1 MQYSVYP
8 ISMAMF
14 NQKLENCQSV
24 QDISENFKFI
34 ITDKIPLVLSVFI
47 NATEYLIQSFED
59 LNFNNWGFFKKK
71 IAQIFPD
78 EQNNAELKWLE
89 KKILIKFRE
98 LYSHLAVASK
108 GVNENKNP
116 TAEVDAALSQVSDV
130 FKSSLQERIE
140 SAFVIE
146 NACKIENKARVLQ
159 LSLNFLIVE
168 SDLIRHTS
176 PFVEAAFKTN
186 ALQNELRFG
195 CDRII
200 RISSAAE
207 ITLFEIPIHLE
218 ETEEFSFWLQL
229 SPYLDLSFEGNRL
242 FASLKHIPIVDI
254 SLPLFMEFLQNLQ
267 KKISNERLHFIL
279 LKWLQSL
286 EYEIYFHNTTVNT
299 MKTLLQFVK
308 EIQSYSLLQFEY
320 SREFEFEITPISFY
334 LFKLINDYVVTSLI
348 EQPRDISPLVL
359 QNLRRVLDLWENH
372 KETQSK
378 LFEEANRRLW
388 PLIKSNLKTL
398 SHYNWDLTGPANG
411 ISGKMRPYPNVL
423 KILDQTEKADDLA
436 EKTSQIS
443 TKSVKSV
450 KIKSTSTQKMNTK
463 KIVPKKTSQ
472 QHQNVSHSK
481 INVETK
487 EDSNS
492 IPNLVKDETAKNEPG
507 SVSLGKDK
515 QELDLPILK
524 VLPGETFPFKF
535 DQRVQRWND
544 HSFGESFFD
553 KEFPE
558 YYDKDLEYQKLMHIF
573 HAPHHLVDRFLSLGI
588 EGTWLNVKNSKN
600 DLRYVIPAEITYKKV
615 RHRGLIVYAID
626 AKTNV
631 CYHRFFTEKMDQD
644 ILYQVVNKV
653 FNENDYPDLR
663 NAVNIGQFPLPK
675 QNVVDS
681 SSICIEAGYVEIV
694 DFDRE
699 VKIKLFKVKNV

>member
-8 ISMAMF
+8 ISMAML

-34 ITDKIPLVLSVFI
+34 ITDNTPLILSVFI

-59 LNFNNWGFFKKK
+59 LNFKNWGFFLKK

-78 EQNNAELKWLE
+78 EQNNAKLKGLE
-89 KKILIKFRE
+89 QKILVKFRE
-98 LYSHLAVASK
+98 LYPQLTSASK

-116 TAEVDAALSQVSDV
+116 TAEVDAALLQVSDV

-140 SAFVIE
+140 SAFIIE
-146 NACKIENKARVLQ
+146 NTCNIENKARVLQ

-168 SDLIRHTS
+168 SDLIKHTS

-200 RISSAAE
+200 RISSVTE
-207 ITLFEIPIHLE
+207 ITLFEIPMHLD

-242 FASLKHIPIVDI
+242 FASLKHISRDDI

-286 EYEIYFHNTTVNT
+286 KYEIYFHSNTVNT
-299 MKTLLQFVK
+299 MKNLLEFTRKMQA
-308 EIQSYSLLQFEY
+308 YSLLKCEY
-320 SREFEFEITPISFY
+320 SRNFEFEITPISFY

-348 EQPRDISPLVL
+348 EQPRDIATLDL
-359 QNLRRVLDLWENH
+359 QNFRRVLDLWENH

-378 LFEEANRRLW
+378 LFEEANRQLW
-388 PLIKSNLKTL
+388 PLIKSNLKSL
-398 SHYNWDLTGPANG
+398 NRYNQDLTGPANG

-436 EKTSQIS
+436 DKTSQIS

-450 KIKSTSTQKMNTK
+450 KSTSTSKKNTK
-463 KIVPKKTSQ
+463 KIPPKKTPQ
-472 QHQNVSHSK
+472 HHQNVSYSRK
-481 INVETK
+481 IAEIK
-487 EDSNS
+487 EESNS
-492 IPNLVKDETAKNEPG
+492 IPNLVNEEIAKNELG
-507 SVSLGKDK
+507 SVSSGKDK

-524 VLPGETFPFKF
+524 ILPGETFLFKF

-544 HSFGESFFD
+544 HPFGEPFLD

-558 YYDKDLEYQKLMHIF
+558 YYDKDLDYQKLMHIF
-573 HAPHHLVDRFLSLGI
+573 HAPHHLVDRFLSFGI
-588 EGTWLNVKNSKN
+588 EGTWLNVKNSKS
-600 DLRYVIPAEITYKKV
+600 DLRYVIPAEITYKNL

-626 AKTNV
+626 GKTDV

-644 ILYQVVNKV
+644 ILYQVANKV
-653 FNENDYPDLR
+653 FNENDYPHLR
-663 NAVNIGQFPLPK
+663 DAANVGKFPLPK
-675 QNVVDS
+675 MNIVDS

-694 DFDRE
+694 DFERE